1 MIVFDVE
8 ANGLLDKATK
18 IHCLSY
24 TDDGKDYKT
33 IFDYSDMRDLIL
45 SQYGLVGHNIVR
57 YDVPLIEKILGIK
70 IKARLFDTLPMSWVL
85 NLNRSKHGL
94 ESFGEDFG
102 IPKPQIDDWQNLTEE
117 EYAHRCTEDVKINW
131 CLWQDLL
138 KRFMFLYKSKL
149 ELDKFFRYLEFK
161 MDCAAA
167 AEKVGWKLDVELAE
181 KCVADLTKQK
191 ADKEAELINVMPKRK
206 VTTKKSRPKNCFRK
220 DGTASAHGQR
230 WFDLL
235 QEHGLPLHFDKEVE
249 VIKKWEDPNPNSTD
263 QVKDWLYSLGWKPCT
278 FKYVKEINEVE
289 GTIFITRSERA
300 IPQVRKEGELTESV
314 KLLAEKN
321 PEVQV
326 LEGLT
331 VMQHRLGIFQG
342 FLDCEQDGYV
352 KAEVDGLTNTLRF
365 KHKKPL
371 VNLPGVNKPWGKEI
385 RGCLIAP
392 TGYVLCGADM
402 TSLEDT
408 TKRHYMQP
416 YDPDYVHEMSQADF
430 DPHLDLAKHAGAI
443 EQSDIDAYNRGLKPE
458 LKDLRKNFKVVN
470 YSATYGVG
478 AIKLSRTSGISE
490 TGAAALLDAYWRR
503 HWAVRAFCDSSK
515 RKVRKINGDM
525 WVQNP
530 VSNFWHLL
538 RYKKDM
544 FSTLNQ
550 STGVYCFD
558 KWVAY
563 YRTRRPNI
571 IGQFHDE
578 SINLVKEGEQ
588 NEHSDA
594 LNWAIKKLNQELKLN
609 VDLGIDIQYGQRY
622 SDVH

>member
-24 TDDGKDYKT
+24 TSDGKDYKT

-45 SQYGLVGHNIVR
+45 SQHGLVGHNIIR

-85 NLNRSKHGL
+85 NYNRSKHGL

-102 IPKPQIDDWQNLTEE
+102 IPKPQIDDWHNLTNE
-117 EYAHRCTEDVKINW
+117 EYAYRCTEDVKINW

-138 KRFMFLYKSKL
+138 KRFMFLYKNKL
-149 ELDKFFRYLEFK
+149 KLDKFFRYLEFK
-161 MDCAAA
+161 MDCAAT
-167 AEKVGWKLDVELAE
+167 AEKVGWKLDVELAQ

-191 ADKEAELINVMPKRK
+191 ADKEAELISVMPKRK

-235 QEHGLPLHFDKEVE
+235 QENGLPLHFDEEVE

-263 QVKDWLYSLGWKPCT
+263 QVKDWLYSLGWEPCT
-278 FKYVKEINEVE
+278 FKYDKNKETGE
-289 GTIFITRSERA
+289 ERK
-300 IPQVRKEGELTESV
+300 IPQVRKDGELTDSV
-314 KLLAEKN
+314 KLIAETN
-321 PEVQV
+321 PMVEV

-352 KAEVDGLTNTLRF
+352 RAEIDGLTNTLRF

-371 VNLPGVNKPWGKEI
+371 VNLPGVDRPWGKEI
-385 RGCLIAP
+385 RGCLTAP

-416 YDPDYVHEMSQADF
+416 YDPDYVHEMSQLGF

-443 EQSDIDAYNRGLKPE
+443 KQSDIDAYNHGTKPE
-458 LKDLRKNFKVVN
+458 LKALRKNYKVVN

-478 AIKLSRTSGISE
+478 AAKLSRT
-490 TGAAALLDAYWRR
+490 TGMSVPQSQALLDAYWNRN
-503 HWAVRAFCDSSK
+503 WSVKKFSEDQ
-515 RKVRKINGDM
+515 KVRQINGEM

-530 VSNFWHLL
+530 VSGFWHSL
-538 RYKKDM
+538 RYEKDV

-550 STGVYCFD
+550 STGAYCFD

-588 NEHSDA
+588 NEHSVA
-594 LNWAIKKLNQELKLN
+594 LNWAIEKLNQELKLN

>member
-24 TDDGKDYKT
+24 TDDGREYKT
-33 IFDYSDMRDLIL
+33 LFDYSDMRNLLLAQPGLI
-45 SQYGLVGHNIVR
+45 GHNIIR
-57 YDVPLIEKILGIK
+57 YDIPLLEKILGIK
-70 IKARLFDTLPMSWVL
+70 IKAQLFDTLPMSWVL
-85 NLNRSKHGL
+85 NYNRSKHGL

-102 IPKPQIDDWQNLTEE
+102 IPKPQINDWNNLSKED
-117 EYAHRCTEDVKINW
+117 YAHRCTEDVKINS

-138 KRFMFLYKSKL
+138 KRFMFIYKDRVN
-149 ELDKFFRYLEFK
+149 LDKFFRYLEFK
-161 MDCAAA
+161 MNCAAA

-191 ADKEAELINVMPKRK
+191 ADKEAELISVMPKRK

-235 QEHGLPLHFDKEVE
+235 QENGLPLHFDGEVE
-249 VIKKWEDPNPNSTD
+249 VIKSWEDPNPNSTD
-263 QVKDWLYSLGWKPCT
+263 QVKDWLYSLGWEPCT
-278 FKYVKEINEVE
+278 FKYDKNKETGE
-289 GTIFITRSERA
+289 ERK
-300 IPQVRKEGELTESV
+300 IPQVRKEGELTDSV
-314 KLLAEKN
+314 KLIAETN
-321 PEVQV
+321 PMVEV

-342 FLDCEQDGYV
+342 FLECEQDGYV
-352 KAEVDGLTNTLRF
+352 RAEIDGLTNTLRF

-371 VNLPGVNKPWGKEI
+371 VNLPGIDRPWGKEI
-385 RGCLIAP
+385 RGCLTAP

-416 YDPDYVHEMSQADF
+416 YDPDYVHEMSQAGF

-443 EQSDIDAYNRGLKPE
+443 KQSDIDAYNHGTKPE
-458 LKDLRKNFKVVN
+458 LKALRKNYKVVN

-478 AIKLSRTSGISE
+478 AAKLSRT
-490 TGAAALLDAYWRR
+490 TGMSVPQSQALLDAYWNRNWSVKKFSEDQKIR
-503 HWAVRAFCDSSK
+503 Q
-515 RKVRKINGDM
+515 INGEM

-530 VSNFWHLL
+530 VSGFWHSL
-538 RYKKDM
+538 RYEKDV

-550 STGVYCFD
+550 STGAYCFD

-594 LNWAIKKLNQELKLN
+594 LNWAIKKLNQKLKLN

>member
-24 TDDGKDYKT
+24 TTDGKHYQT

-45 SQYGLVGHNIVR
+45 SQHGLVGHNIIR

-70 IKARLFDTLPMSWVL
+70 IKSRLFDTLPMSWVL
-85 NLNRSKHGL
+85 NYNRSKHGL

-102 IPKPQIDDWQNLTEE
+102 IPKPQIDDWHNLTNE

-138 KRFMFLYKSKL
+138 RRFMFLYKNKL

-161 MDCAAA
+161 MDCAAT
-167 AEKVGWKLDVELAE
+167 AEKVGWKLDVELAQ

-191 ADKEAELINVMPKRK
+191 ADKEAELISVMPKRK

-220 DGTASAHGQR
+220 DGTASAYGQR

-235 QEHGLPLHFDKEVE
+235 QENGLPLHFDGEVE
-249 VIKKWEDPNPNSTD
+249 VIKNWEDPNPNSTD
-263 QVKDWLYSLGWKPCT
+263 QVKDWLYSLGWEPCT
-278 FKYVKEINEVE
+278 FKYDKNKETGE
-289 GTIFITRSERA
+289 ERK
-300 IPQVRKEGELTESV
+300 IPQVRKDGELTDSV
-314 KLLAEKN
+314 KLIAETN
-321 PEVQV
+321 PIVEV

-352 KAEVDGLTNTLRF
+352 RAEIDGLTNTLRF

-371 VNLPGVNKPWGKEI
+371 VNLPGVDRPWGKEI
-385 RGCLIAP
+385 RGCLTVP

-416 YDPDYVHEMSQADF
+416 YDPDYVHEMSQAGF

-443 EQSDIDAYNRGLKPE
+443 KQSDIDAYNHGTKPE
-458 LKDLRKNFKVVN
+458 LKALRKNYKVVN

-478 AIKLSRTSGISE
+478 AAKLSRT
-490 TGAAALLDAYWRR
+490 TGMSVPQSQALLDAYWNRNWSVKKFSEDQTIR
-503 HWAVRAFCDSSK
+503 Q
-515 RKVRKINGDM
+515 INGEM

-530 VSNFWHLL
+530 VSGFWHSL
-538 RYKKDM
+538 RYEKDV

-550 STGVYCFD
+550 STGAYCFD

-594 LNWAIKKLNQELKLN
+594 LNWAIEKLNQELKLN